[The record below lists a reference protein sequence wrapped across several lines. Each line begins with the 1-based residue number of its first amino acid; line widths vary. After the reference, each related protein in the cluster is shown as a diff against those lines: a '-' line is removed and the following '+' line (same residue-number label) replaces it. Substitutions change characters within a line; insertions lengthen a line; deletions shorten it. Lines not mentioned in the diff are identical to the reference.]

1 MVLGP
6 GHHVRRDRV
15 DNGACHGGCGQHRA
29 DRYPDPRFITGH
41 DVTFADEL
49 PGGGVEDEF
58 LSQPVD
64 RLGSPYANTVP
75 TVQRDGF
82 AGHANPRN
90 CTKHPEQ
97 NPTQVCGHEPGSKH
111 VGGEN
116 DDYEYDFP
124 AIETGESRAQPGRG
138 IRETYLSFGL
148 SNTDGQEF
156 QLDNIEVEETTST
169 TRRV

>member
-1 MVLGP
+1 MNTIVMNTMTGAVSEYSAFDFQSITPTHAGSATGLFLLG
-6 GHHVRRDRV
+6 
-15 DNGACHGGCGQHRA
+15 GALDIDAPISARIQ
-29 DRYPDPRFITGH
+29 TGKIH
-41 DVTFADEL
+41 WGTSLKKFLKKIFFGLKGEGTFTA
-49 PGGGVEDEF
+49 
-58 LSQPVD
+58 
-64 RLGSPYANTVP
+64 
-75 TVQRDGF
+75 
-82 AGHANPRN
+82 
-90 CTKHPEQ
+90 
-97 NPTQVCGHEPGSKH
+97 H